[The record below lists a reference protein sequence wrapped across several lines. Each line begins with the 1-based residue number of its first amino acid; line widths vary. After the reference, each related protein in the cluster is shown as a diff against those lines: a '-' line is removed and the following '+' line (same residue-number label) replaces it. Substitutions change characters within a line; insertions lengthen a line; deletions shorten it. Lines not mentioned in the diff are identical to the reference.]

1 MQYHEPF
8 WTLIGTVAPII
19 ALANVVSFS
28 QAMDA
33 KARLPPQKNDFS
45 TPGQA
50 IFSLAR
56 LGHPYFVILCFLSS
70 GALIII
76 SVTSLWLKE
85 DALPGFWIIVML
97 AATLI
102 LLFILAACS
111 ASFNRKLEDWK
122 IARKID

>member
-1 MQYHEPF
+1 LQYHEPF

-19 ALANVVSFS
+19 ALANVVSFG

-33 KARLPPQKNDFS
+33 KARLSPQENDFS
-45 TPGQA
+45 TLGKA

-70 GALIII
+70 GALIMI
-76 SVTSLWLKE
+76 SATSLWLKE

-102 LLFILAACS
+102 LLFILAVCS

>member
-1 MQYHEPF
+1 LQYHEPF

-19 ALANVVSFS
+19 ALANVVSFG

-33 KARLPPQKNDFS
+33 KARLSPQETDFS
-45 TPGQA
+45 TLGKA

-70 GALIII
+70 GALIMI
-76 SVTSLWLKE
+76 SATSLWLKE
-85 DALPGFWIIVML
+85 DALPGFWVIVML

-102 LLFILAACS
+102 LLFILAVCS

-122 IARKID
+122 IARNID

>member
-1 MQYHEPF
+1 M
-8 WTLIGTVAPII
+8 IGTVAPII
-19 ALANVVSFS
+19 ALANVVSFG

-33 KARLPPQKNDFS
+33 KARLSPQENDFS
-45 TPGQA
+45 TLGKA

-76 SVTSLWLKE
+76 SATSLWSKE
-85 DALPGFWIIVML
+85 DALSGFWTIVML

-102 LLFILAACS
+102 LLFILAVCS

-122 IARKID
+122 IASKID